1 MAKKQRLRND
11 RRSVIL
17 RLLKEFPNNKFSIK
31 HLASASGGNDRPGRR
46 ETMAIIDELLAD
58 GTAMVAGRDK
68 YRLGSRMRPRYEGIA
83 NRTSSGVV
91 YVQVEGIENDIFVH
105 SGNALN
111 ALDGDRVE
119 VAIIHTSKNGEH
131 EGEILSIL
139 ERSNRNYVGVAEID
153 RSAIFVCCHTSR
165 FSIDIYLPRKAHPEV
180 EAGDKLLVRIK
191 EWPEGSKS
199 PIGELIE
206 NLGPSGDNDAEMHAI
221 LAEYNLPY
229 RFEQEVEEAAAA
241 ISDQID
247 EKELAT
253 RRDFRDTPTF
263 TIDPADAKDFD
274 DALSIKKVGD
284 GLWEVGVH
292 IADVSHYITPDSVID
307 REAQERGTSVYLVD
321 RTVPMLPERLCNE
334 ICSLRP
340 NEEKC
345 CFSAVFTL
353 NEEAELQEQWLGRT
367 VIRSDHRFAYEEAQ
381 QIIESGEGPFAE
393 EISVLHRLA
402 QQMRRERFRHGAV
415 AFNREEMKFR
425 LDEKGRPLGV
435 YAKVQQEANELIEE
449 FMLLANRRVAEFC
462 AHVLKNGRRVPRTM
476 VYRVH
481 DNPSPEK
488 LERFRSFILR
498 FGHYFKAQKGR
509 AVAKEMNK
517 LLQGIAGRPE
527 ENTVQSLA
535 VRSMAK
541 AEYSTSNIGH
551 YGLAF
556 PFYTHFTSPIR
567 RYPDVLVHRLLAHY
581 LAGGRSVDR
590 HALDERCDHAN
601 EREVLAS
608 DAERASIK
616 YKAAEYLSDKKDRI
630 FWGCISRLNEWGIF
644 VELEETHIE
653 GLLHLRELQDDF
665 YTFDEEH
672 YEIRGHSTGK
682 RYTLGDR
689 LMVRVKNTDLRR
701 RFIDFEL
708 AKPN

>member
-1 MAKKQRLRND
+1 MAKKQHIRND
-11 RRSVIL
+11 RRSTIL
-17 RLLKEFPNNKFSIK
+17 QLLKEFPNNKFSIK
-31 HLASASGGNDRPGRR
+31 HLASASGGNDRQGRR
-46 ETMAIIDELLAD
+46 ETMAILDELVAE
-58 GTAMVAGRDK
+58 GTAMLVGRDK
-68 YRLGSRMRPRYEGIA
+68 YRLGCRMRPRYEGIA
-83 NRTSSGVV
+83 DRTASGAV
-91 YVQVEGIENDIFVH
+91 YVRVEGIENDIFVH

-119 VAIIHTSKNGEH
+119 LSIIHTSKNGEH
-131 EGEILSIL
+131 EGEILAIL
-139 ERSNRNYVGVAEID
+139 ERSSRNYVGVAEID
-153 RSAIFVCCHTSR
+153 RSAIFVCCQTHRTA
-165 FSIDIYLPRKAHPEV
+165 IDIYLPRKAHPDV
-180 EAGDKLLVRIK
+180 EPGDKLLVRIK

-199 PIGELIE
+199 PIGELVE

-221 LAEYNLPY
+221 LAEYDLPY
-229 RFEQEVEEAAAA
+229 RFEKEVEEAAAA
-241 ISDQID
+241 ISDRID
-247 EKELAT
+247 DQELAA
-253 RRDFRDTPTF
+253 RRDFREVTTF

-274 DALSIKKVGD
+274 DALSIRKISE

-292 IADVSHYITPDSVID
+292 IADVSHYVTPDSVID
-307 REAQERGTSVYLVD
+307 REARERGTSVYLVD

-340 NEEKC
+340 GEEKC
-345 CFSAVFTL
+345 CFSALFTL
-353 NEEAELQEQWLGRT
+353 NDEAEVQEQWLGRT

-381 QIIESGEGPFAE
+381 QIIESGEGPYAE
-393 EISVLHRLA
+393 EISILHRLA
-402 QQMRRERFRHGAV
+402 QKIRRERFRHGAV
-415 AFNREEMKFR
+415 AYNREEMKFR

-435 YAKVQQEANELIEE
+435 YAKVQQEANQLIEE

-462 AHVLKNGRRVPRTM
+462 AHSIKNGRRVPRTM

-527 ENTVQSLA
+527 ENAVQILA

-541 AEYSTSNIGH
+541 AEYSTNNIGH

-581 LAGGRSVDR
+581 LAGGHSADRRS
-590 HALDERCDHAN
+590 LDELCDHAN
-601 EREVLAS
+601 EREILAS
-608 DAERASIK
+608 EAERASIK
-616 YKAAEYLSDKKDRI
+616 YKAVEFLADKKERNFEGRI
-630 FWGCISRLNEWGIF
+630 SGLTEWGIY

-665 YTFDEEH
+665 YHFDEER

-689 LMVRVKNTDLRR
+689 LTVRVKNTDLHRR
-701 RFIDFEL
+701 IIDFEL
-708 AKPN
+708 AK